1 MRAMS
6 IIFPGVSY
14 HKTLVMNFK
23 ELATHY
29 DKICETLSDTI
40 VNDNNHCLYKLLL
53 TPHETTH

>member
-1 MRAMS
+1 MY

-14 HKTLVMNFK
+14 HETLVMNFK

>member
-1 MRAMS
+1 MS

-14 HKTLVMNFK
+14 HETLVMNFK

-29 DKICETLSDTI
+29 DKETLSDTI
-40 VNDNNHCLYKLLL
+40 VNDNNHCLYKLLP